1 MFGRRNMARTN
12 DLWEEMCTATRR
24 KKMLRDDHH
33 KTGVKL
39 FFLLARGRPATWSV
53 GRIIFLASLRFLFI
67 TPRFFCGPAK
77 GDLQEIS
84 ARRPCRRRKS
94 GFPLEKRH
102 FLNLFWA
109 GSSCRFN
116 ATLFCGFDACVSE
129 RFDLCSQPT
138 RMWCARRRE
147 GACQPFYCLPR
158 CGCRRCL
165 LLFLRS
171 CGFLTRCFGEGV
183 AALIV
188 HGILILVSRSGDIER
203 EGLLPFCFICPL
215 CLTASSTQA
224 CSSAPQLVLAG
235 LLTVVTG
242 SCMRQLFSASFQCR
256 IFLLIDGR
264 HSVRRATL
272 IGLCG
277 IARQRHR
284 RNQADFFT
292 YLNAVLCA
300 RIFHMFCWALKQRG
314 VRNHACVEFFLPC
327 EWRATPR
334 GCHFDS
340 AELLCLFAGLAGKF
354 HAATYC
360 WCVLNCHSMRSKVFQ
375 RVRGLLGLCALWF
388 CLLLCAGTQHLSGG
402 KMERGDAWPRPAY
415 RSVHGGVVHI
425 AVLTL
430 RCDCGLLRGNGGGWR
445 GVLSCIGTVGLC
457 ILFSL

>member
-1 MFGRRNMARTN
+1 
-12 DLWEEMCTATRR
+12 
-24 KKMLRDDHH
+24 MLRDDHHH

-39 FFLLARGRPATWSV
+39 CFVHLREGSLPPGRLGGLFFFV
-53 GRIIFLASLRFLFI
+53 SLRSLFI
-67 TPRFFCGPAK
+67 PLRFSCGPAK
-77 GDLQEIS
+77 GDLQEIP

-94 GFPLEKRH
+94 GSSLEKRYL
-102 FLNLFWA
+102 LNLFWS

-116 ATLFCGFDACVSE
+116 ATLFCVFDACVSE

-165 LLFLRS
+165 LPFLRS

-188 HGILILVSRSGDIER
+188 HCILILVSRSGDIER

-215 CLTASSTQA
+215 CLTSSSTQK

-242 SCMRQLFSASFQCR
+242 NRMRQLFSAPFQCR

-284 RNQADFFT
+284 RKQADFFT
-292 YLNAVLCA
+292 YLIPSCAQVL
-300 RIFHMFCWALKQRG
+300 FHMFC
-314 VRNHACVEFFLPC
+314 
-327 EWRATPR
+327 
-334 GCHFDS
+334 
-340 AELLCLFAGLAGKF
+340 
-354 HAATYC
+354 
-360 WCVLNCHSMRSKVFQ
+360 
-375 RVRGLLGLCALWF
+375 
-388 CLLLCAGTQHLSGG
+388 
-402 KMERGDAWPRPAY
+402 
-415 RSVHGGVVHI
+415 
-425 AVLTL
+425 
-430 RCDCGLLRGNGGGWR
+430 
-445 GVLSCIGTVGLC
+445 
-457 ILFSL
+457 